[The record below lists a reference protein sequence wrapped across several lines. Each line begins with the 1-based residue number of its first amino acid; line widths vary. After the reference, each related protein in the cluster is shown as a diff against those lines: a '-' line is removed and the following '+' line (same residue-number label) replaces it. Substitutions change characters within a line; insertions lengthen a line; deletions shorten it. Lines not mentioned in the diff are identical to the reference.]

1 MKRILI
7 ILAALALAAP
17 ARADVAA
24 ADAVA
29 RDIEWQ
35 IKNLGDDSPV
45 LRDLAVQRLA
55 RYGMM
60 AADALVRALST
71 APPRALPQVR
81 ELLTRVPLVSP
92 DDPPEVAKALQ
103 NYNQLQASSR
113 QETGYRLTS
122 LPIEKSAPTLLR
134 IIAYEPNE
142 FVAWQLAVRMRPWI
156 TKCRET
162 ILAAHLPPR
171 PATLRLLA
179 WAKPDRAIERMEQ
192 AWAMAR
198 ERLKTG
204 GDTESAGLLSLV
216 TTELTTLYRLKKQ
229 YDTIETCWRQV
240 ADETKDPNAAL
251 NLLALLV
258 ERNQPQRVEAEWK
271 RCADWLAGDPRA
283 LYLLARA
290 AGARGDK
297 LLERDFIATARSL
310 SPQDPEQ
317 HLFVGAYLMQRRW
330 LDLAGGEFQR
340 VLDMVSTDERDRA
353 FEITARLRLADIHSH
368 RRQPDK
374 EAEQLDA
381 AIHLYKVFEEKGAAS
396 GVITDQINNLK
407 CRLLLLEASR
417 HGKAGKLD
425 AQEKALRETLKLTP
439 NHPDAVIALVELL
452 RKRGAAQEA
461 AELVKASSEH
471 YRARIAEQ
479 PDDAEGYNNL
489 AWLLAN
495 TDTSLDEA
503 RKLSNKSLEI
513 QPDTAAYLDTLAE
526 VHLRLG
532 QPARAVEFQKQAIE
546 LEPESLD
553 LTERLKKFEA
563 VAAKAKP

>member
-7 ILAALALAAP
+7 ILAALALTVST
-17 ARADVAA
+17 RADVTD

-35 IKNLGDDSPV
+35 IKNLGADSAL
-45 LRDLAVQRLA
+45 LRDLAIQKLA
-55 RYGMM
+55 RCGMT
-60 AADALVRALST
+60 AADALVRALAT
-71 APPRALPQVR
+71 APPPALPHVR
-81 ELLTRVPLVSP
+81 ELLARLPLISP
-92 DDPPEVAKALQ
+92 DDPPEVVKALQ

-113 QETGYRLTS
+113 QETGYRLTA
-122 LPIEKSAPTLLR
+122 LPIEKSAPALLR
-134 IIAYEPNE
+134 LIAYEPNE
-142 FVAWQLAVRMRPWI
+142 AVAWQLAVRMRPWV
-156 TKCRET
+156 TKCRT
-162 ILAAHLPPR
+162 MILAAHLPPR
-171 PATLRLLA
+171 LATLRLLA
-179 WAKPDRAIERMEQ
+179 WAQPDRAVERMEQ
-192 AWAMAR
+192 AWTMAR
-198 ERLKTG
+198 DRLKAG
-204 GDTESAGLLSLV
+204 AEADSAGLLNLV

-229 YDTIETCWRQV
+229 FDAIETCWRQV

-290 AGARGDK
+290 AAARGDK
-297 LLERDFIATARSL
+297 QLEKDFIATARSL
-310 SPQDPEQ
+310 APHDPEQ
-317 HLFVGAYLMQRRW
+317 HLFVGTYLMQRRW
-330 LDLAGGEFQR
+330 LDLAAGEFQR
-340 VLDMVSTDERDRA
+340 VLDMVGADEGDRA
-353 FEITARLRLADIHSH
+353 FEVTARLRLADIHSH

-381 AIHLYKVFEEKGAAS
+381 AIHLYKVFEERGGSA
-396 GVITDQINNLK
+396 VIADQINNLK
-407 CRLLLLEASR
+407 CRLLLLEANR
-417 HGKAGKLD
+417 HGKTGNLA

-461 AELVKASSEH
+461 AELVKNSSEH

-495 TDTSLDEA
+495 TETSLDEA
-503 RKLSNKSLEI
+503 RKFSQKSLEI

-532 QPARAVEFQKQAIE
+532 QPVRAVELQKQAIE

-553 LTERLKKFEA
+553 LTDRLKKFEA
-563 VAAKAKP
+563 AAAKAKP